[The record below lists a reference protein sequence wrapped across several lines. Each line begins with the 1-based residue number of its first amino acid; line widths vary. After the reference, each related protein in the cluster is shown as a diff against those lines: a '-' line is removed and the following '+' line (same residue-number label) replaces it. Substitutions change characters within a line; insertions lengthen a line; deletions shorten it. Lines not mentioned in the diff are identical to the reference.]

1 MFWIDGLPLGR
12 LGRQDAPLQNVQN
25 NTWLLADM
33 EFSSRDIELNS
44 SSEIPYL
51 RAPMYYYYSL
61 SKRLLSVGLSY
72 HG

>member
-1 MFWIDGLPLGR
+1 MFWIDGLTLGR

-33 EFSSRDIELNS
+33 EFSSRDLELNS
-44 SSEIPYL
+44 RSEIPYL
-51 RAPMYYYYSL
+51 RTSMYYYCSL

-72 HG
+72 RG